1 MSLKKGKKGKK
12 SLGLAPGT
20 IVFTGKRKVEEIKIH
35 YLAYNEQE
43 MNFQDL
49 DNLGLANFHQD
60 DPEFIQWYDVRGLHD
75 AELIAAIGQIFKVHP
90 LSLEDTVDT
99 FQRPRVD
106 EYEKQLFVTLKA
118 LSFSKETQQLQTEHV
133 SLLLGSDFILS
144 FQEDADDLFQ
154 DVRNRVEK
162 SNGRIRKRKADYL
175 LYALMDNIVD
185 QYYLVLEAFEDAME
199 ALEADIIANADV
211 GSRSTIYA
219 LRQELVDFRKMVF
232 PLRELLKTILNLE
245 SEIIQEPT
253 VVYLRDLHDHVLQV
267 LEINDTYRD
276 NLNGLQDL
284 LLSELSFRTNSVM
297 QVLTIVSTIFI
308 PLTFLA
314 GIYGMNFDHMPEL
327 HWKYSY
333 FILLAIMLLIFIAM
347 VFYFRKK
354 KWL

>member
-1 MSLKKGKKGKK
+1 MSPKRNKKGKK
-12 SLGLAPGT
+12 STGLAPGT
-20 IVFTGKRKVEEIKIH
+20 IVFTGKRKVEQIKIH

-49 DNLGLANFHQD
+49 DNQELANFHQD
-60 DPEFIQWYDVRGLHD
+60 DPNFIQWYDVRGLHD
-75 AELIAAIGQIFKVHP
+75 AELITAIGQIFKVHP

-99 FQRPRVD
+99 FQRPKVD
-106 EYEKQLFVTLKA
+106 EYEAQIFVTLKA
-118 LSFSKETQQLQTEHV
+118 LSFSKAKKQLHTEHI

-144 FQEDADDLFQ
+144 FQEDADDLFHS
-154 DVRNRVEK
+154 VRTRLEK
-162 SNGRIRKRKADYL
+162 SSGRIRKRKADYL
-175 LYALMDNIVD
+175 LYALMDSIVD
-185 QYYLVLEAFEDAME
+185 QYYLVLEALEDEME
-199 ALEADIIANADV
+199 ALEADIIAHADLS
-211 GSRSTIYA
+211 SRSTIYA

-232 PLRELLKTILNLE
+232 PLRELLKTILTLE
-245 SEIIQEPT
+245 NEIIQEPT
-253 VVYLRDLHDHVLQV
+253 MVYLRDLHDHVVQV
-267 LEINDTYRD
+267 LEINETYRD

-327 HWKYSY
+327 HWRYGY
-333 FILLAIMLLIFIAM
+333 FALLGVMLLVFVVM
-347 VFYFRKK
+347 VIYFRRK